1 MQLGLF
7 HSADG
12 EGMTLIADLSR
23 RVSSCVAATGPRG
36 AAELRATVRMRR
48 LSEQFRVY
56 AREGALQLVLCEG
69 GHEAWRGRVEDV
81 TVGDGQIELLACGP
95 WRALSDLRY
104 TTLWSTT
111 SVAEWFVRTADG
123 ASGFVPERFAIDT
136 NNRLF
141 MAAKKGDLQ
150 SNAVPAGL
158 AYAVPHRSVR
168 LIKNVAFD
176 YVFTDTEGN
185 YVCRLDEWS
194 AAYPPEGTW
203 TYHATPWQLTAT
215 ASGSVCI
222 PFSADR
228 TAAIFLLYRNVG
240 VAAANAN
247 ETEQNSLKITNVRVT
262 TQALAVDTT
271 LTNAPA
277 GGATSFT
284 VTSAT
289 NIVIGMT
296 LYLGG
301 TNPERVTVTNV
312 SGTTITCTALANAKA
327 IGNTC
332 RAQRV
337 LASEIVAHV
346 ADQVNSLN
354 GNTQLRAETTGIQ
367 ATTTDLTDVVY
378 EDADTAEVIA
388 QLALREDRR
397 AHVSAGRRLR
407 FETLEDPAL
416 RPVTYAVNAT
426 SLEVARS
433 LDVVANRRY
442 AVYQDAGGSTLRA
455 DKTATAANSSA
466 SQRRWGAIREATVDV
481 QTTSATL
488 AGTLQATAL
497 TDTAEPAPRIRV
509 GFDRVTTLD
518 GLPVAPWRVRA
529 GDTFVI
535 RNLARTLAADID
547 QVAVFRLARA
557 EYDAVAG
564 TLAVEAE
571 TPPNTLDAVLA
582 RLESSIG

>member
-1 MQLGLF
+1 MQLALY

-12 EGMTLIADLSR
+12 EGLTLIADLSR
-23 RVSSCVAATGPRG
+23 RVTSCVMATGPRG
-36 AAELRATVRMRR
+36 AAELRATVQMRR
-48 LSEQFRVY
+48 LAEQMRLY
-56 AREGALQLVLCEG
+56 AREGALQLMLCEG
-69 GHEAWRGRVEDV
+69 GHEVWRGRLEDV
-81 TVGDGQIELLACGP
+81 TVGDGQLQLAAYGP

-111 SVAEWFVRTADG
+111 SVAEWFVRTDDG
-123 ASGFVPERFAIDT
+123 GSGFNPDQFEIDT
-136 NNRLF
+136 NNRLW
-141 MAAKKGDLQ
+141 MAAKKGDLH

-158 AYAVPHRSVR
+158 AYVVPHRSAR

-185 YVCRLDEWS
+185 YVCRLDEWT
-194 AAYPPEGTW
+194 AAYPPEGAW
-203 TYHATPWQLTAT
+203 TFNATPWTLSAT

-228 TAAIFLLYRNVG
+228 TAAIFLLYRNIG
-240 VAAANAN
+240 VAAVNAN

-271 LTNAPA
+271 LTNAPGA
-277 GGATSFT
+277 GATSFT
-284 VTSAT
+284 VASAA

-312 SGTTITCTALANAKA
+312 SGTTISCSALANAKA

-346 ADQVNSLN
+346 AGQVNSLN

-378 EDADTAEVIA
+378 EDVDAAEVVA
-388 QLALREDRR
+388 GLALREDRR
-397 AHVSAGRRLR
+397 AHVSPGRRLR

-416 RPVTYAVNAT
+416 RPATYYVHAT

-433 LDVVANRRY
+433 LDAVANRRY
-442 AVYQDAGGSTLRA
+442 ALYQDSSGRTLRA
-455 DKTATAANSSA
+455 DKAAAAANSSA
-466 SQRRWGAIREATVDV
+466 SQRRWGIIREQSVELD
-481 QTTSATL
+481 TTSATL
-488 AGTLQATAL
+488 AGVLQAVAL
-497 TDTAEPAPRIRV
+497 GDTAEPSPRIRV
-509 GFDRVTTLD
+509 AFSRVTTPD
-518 GLPVAPWRVRA
+518 GLPVALWRVRA

-547 QVAVFRLARA
+547 QVAVIRLARA